1 MSGRDLESGESTQV
15 KGSGSAVYTLKN
27 DGGVYSC
34 TCPAWLHQNA
44 PIDRR
49 TCKHLRAFRGDAAET
64 ERLGAEALPG
74 KPVRSS
80 GSSSSAEE
88 KGDAPP
94 LLLAHSWDPSVDPSG
109 WWMSE
114 KLDGVRAF
122 WNGEHFVSRLGN
134 RFFAP
139 EWFVEKL
146 PKTPLDGELF
156 GGRKRFQ
163 KTVGI
168 VKRFDGG
175 ELWKELRFVVFDA
188 PAHEGTFE
196 ARIDHCREV
205 CSRAGDYASWHEHV
219 VCRDVDHLREE
230 LARVEALGGEGLM
243 MRRPQSRYESGRSST
258 LLKVKTFFDA
268 EAIVVGHEPG
278 AGKHLGRL
286 GALVLE
292 LENGTR
298 FNVGSGFSDAER
310 ESPPPVGA
318 LVTFRYQELSDAGVP
333 RFPTYVGVRIDGEWK
348 GRAASTTSPAAMGVQ
363 RTVTTFERVRDG
375 RREVVELEA
384 RGRELSVR
392 RVTTFGADDALQT
405 ALDEAKRA
413 ALAEGFSPIGSK
425 SMLASGVVEGT
436 ATVGSTGATDDAR
449 ERDAKPTSNDSS
461 TGTSSAARAATSSSA
476 KSASDASAAK
486 SAADPAD
493 PVDKSPAASKSA
505 ADPADPAKK
514 SSSASATT
522 SASEGARRFELEE
535 GTSSKFWEIE
545 LDGCDL
551 TTRWGRIGSNG
562 QSKTKTFASPEKAR
576 VEHDKLIAEKTG
588 KGYSPA

>member
-64 ERLGAEALPG
+64 ERLGADALPG
-74 KPVRSS
+74 KPVRS
-80 GSSSSAEE
+80 GSSSSSGGSSGAEE

-188 PAHEGTFE
+188 PAHEGPFE

-205 CSRAGDYASWHEHV
+205 CSRAGEYASWHEHV

-243 MRRPQSRYESGRSST
+243 MRRPQSRYEAGRSSS

-310 ESPPPVGA
+310 ESPPPLGA

-348 GRAASTTSPAAMGVQ
+348 GRAASTTSPAAIGAQ

-392 RVTTFGADDALQT
+392 QVTTFGADDALQT
-405 ALDEAKRA
+405 ALEEAKRA

-425 SMLASGVVEGT
+425 SVLATASGVEP
-436 ATVGSTGATDDAR
+436 ATDGAPSGAKDDAN
-449 ERDAKPTSNDSS
+449 ESASKPTSSGSSSATSSDSS
-461 TGTSSAARAATSSSA
+461 DVTPTPTSAATSVGT
-476 KSASDASAAK
+476 KSPSTDASAAR
-486 SAADPAD
+486 
-493 PVDKSPAASKSA
+493 SPSV
-505 ADPADPAKK
+505 AKP
-514 SSSASATT
+514 SSASAGKSTP
-522 SASEGARRFELEE
+522 SAPEGARRFELEE

-588 KGYSPA
+588 KGYAPA

>member
-64 ERLGAEALPG
+64 ERLGADALPG
-74 KPVRSS
+74 KPVRS
-80 GSSSSAEE
+80 GSSSSSGGSSGAEE

-188 PAHEGTFE
+188 PAHEGPFE

-205 CSRAGDYASWHEHV
+205 CSRAGEYASWHEHV

-243 MRRPQSRYESGRSST
+243 MRRPQSRYEAGRSSS

-310 ESPPPVGA
+310 ESPPPLGA

-348 GRAASTTSPAAMGVQ
+348 GRAASTTSPAAIGAQ

-392 RVTTFGADDALQT
+392 QVTTFGADDALQT
-405 ALDEAKRA
+405 ALEEAKRA

-425 SMLASGVVEGT
+425 SVLATASGVEP
-436 ATVGSTGATDDAR
+436 ATDGAPSGAKDDAN
-449 ERDAKPTSNDSS
+449 ESASKPTSSGSSSATSSDSS
-461 TGTSSAARAATSSSA
+461 DVTPTPTSAATS
-476 KSASDASAAK
+476 
-486 SAADPAD
+486 
-493 PVDKSPAASKSA
+493 VGTKSP
-505 ADPADPAKK
+505 
-514 SSSASATT
+514 
-522 SASEGARRFELEE
+522 
-535 GTSSKFWEIE
+535 
-545 LDGCDL
+545 
-551 TTRWGRIGSNG
+551 
-562 QSKTKTFASPEKAR
+562 
-576 VEHDKLIAEKTG
+576 
-588 KGYSPA
+588 

>member
-49 TCKHLRAFRGDAAET
+49 TCKHLRAFRGDAVET
-64 ERLGAEALPG
+64 ERLGADALPG
-74 KPVRSS
+74 KPARTG
-80 GSSSSAEE
+80 GSSSSSADE

-188 PAHEGTFE
+188 PAHEGPFE
-196 ARIDHCREV
+196 ARIDHCRDV

-230 LARVEALGGEGLM
+230 LARVEGLGGEGLM
-243 MRRPQSRYESGRSST
+243 MRRPQSRYEAGRSST

-268 EAIVVGHEPG
+268 EAIVVGHEAG

-310 ESPPPVGA
+310 EDPPPVGS

-348 GRAASTTSPAAMGVQ
+348 GRGASTTSPAAVGAQ
-363 RTVTTFERVRDG
+363 RTVTT
-375 RREVVELEA
+375 
-384 RGRELSVR
+384 
-392 RVTTFGADDALQT
+392 
-405 ALDEAKRA
+405 
-413 ALAEGFSPIGSK
+413 
-425 SMLASGVVEGT
+425 
-436 ATVGSTGATDDAR
+436 
-449 ERDAKPTSNDSS
+449 
-461 TGTSSAARAATSSSA
+461 SSSVA
-476 KSASDASAAK
+476 KSPPPAASKPASDASAAR
-486 SAADPAD
+486 SA
-493 PVDKSPAASKSA
+493 ST
-505 ADPADPAKK
+505 
-514 SSSASATT
+514 SSSG
-522 SASEGARRFELEE
+522 GARRFELEE
-535 GTSSKFWEIE
+535 GSSSKFWEIE
-545 LDGCDL
+545 LDGSDL

-562 QSKTKTFASPEKAR
+562 QSKTKAFASPEKAR
-576 VEHDKLIAEKTG
+576 AEHDKLIAEKTG
-588 KGYSPA
+588 KGYSPV

>member
-1 MSGRDLESGESTQV
+1 MSAQDLASGESTQV

-44 PIDRR
+44 SIDRR

-64 ERLGAEALPG
+64 ERLGSDALPG
-74 KPVRSS
+74 KAVRSS
-80 GSSSSAEE
+80 SGGGSAEE

-139 EWFVEKL
+139 DWFVEKL

-163 KTVGI
+163 KTVGV

-188 PAHEGTFE
+188 PTHEGTFE
-196 ARIDHCREV
+196 ARIDHCRDV
-205 CSRAGDYASWHEHV
+205 CSRAGDYTSWHEHV

-243 MRRPQSRYESGRSST
+243 MRRPQSRYEAGRSST

-268 EAIVVGHEPG
+268 EAIVVGHEAG
-278 AGKHLGRL
+278 AGKHTGRL

-292 LENGTR
+292 LENGVR

-310 ESPPPVGA
+310 EAPPPLGA
-318 LVTFRYQELSDAGVP
+318 LVTFRYQELSDGGVP

-348 GRAASTTSPAAMGVQ
+348 GRAASTTSPASVSAQ

-392 RVTTFGADDALQT
+392 RVTTFGADDELQT
-405 ALDEAKRA
+405 ALEAAKQSA
-413 ALAEGFSPIGSK
+413 VAEGFSPIGSK
-425 SMLASGVVEGT
+425 SVVTSEATVVST
-436 ATVGSTGATDDAR
+436 ATQSTEA
-449 ERDAKPTSNDSS
+449 
-461 TGTSSAARAATSSSA
+461 SA
-476 KSASDASAAK
+476 KVATAK
-486 SAADPAD
+486 VAT
-493 PVDKSPAASKSA
+493 
-505 ADPADPAKK
+505 
-514 SSSASATT
+514 ASATAPESAKQ
-522 SASEGARRFELEE
+522 SASNTSESTGARRFEMEE
-535 GTSSKFWEIE
+535 GGSSKFWEIALE
-545 LDGCDL
+545 GSDV
-551 TTRWGRIGSNG
+551 TTRWGRIGTNG
-562 QSKTKTFASPEKAR
+562 QSKTKTFPTEVKAR
-576 VEHDKLIAEKTG
+576 AEHDKLIAEKTG
-588 KGYSPA
+588 KGYQPV

>member
-1 MSGRDLESGESTQV
+1 MSGQDLASGESTQV

-44 PIDRR
+44 SIDRR

-64 ERLGAEALPG
+64 ERLGSDALPG
-74 KPVRSS
+74 KAVRSS
-80 GSSSSAEE
+80 SGGSAGAGE

-94 LLLAHSWDPSVDPSG
+94 LLLAHSWDASVDPSG

-188 PAHEGTFE
+188 PTHEGTFE
-196 ARIDHCREV
+196 ARIDHCRDV
-205 CSRAGDYASWHEHV
+205 CSRAGDYTSWHEHV

-243 MRRPQSRYESGRSST
+243 MRRPQSRYEAGRSST

-268 EAIVVGHEPG
+268 EAIVVGHEAG
-278 AGKHLGRL
+278 AGKHTGRL

-292 LENGTR
+292 LENGVR

-310 ESPPPVGA
+310 EAPPPLGA
-318 LVTFRYQELSDAGVP
+318 LVTFRYQELSDGGVP

-348 GRAASTTSPAAMGVQ
+348 GRAASTTSPASVSAQ

-392 RVTTFGADDALQT
+392 RVTTFGADDELQT
-405 ALDEAKRA
+405 ALEAAKQSA
-413 ALAEGFSPIGSK
+413 VAEGFSPIGSK
-425 SMLASGVVEGT
+425 SVVTSE
-436 ATVGSTGATDDAR
+436 ATVVSTQNATT
-449 ERDAKPTSNDSS
+449 P
-461 TGTSSAARAATSSSA
+461 SA
-476 KSASDASAAK
+476 KETVSKVTSDEALTK
-486 SAADPAD
+486 GTT
-493 PVDKSPAASKSA
+493 V
-505 ADPADPAKK
+505 
-514 SSSASATT
+514 SATASVT
-522 SASEGARRFELEE
+522 VSTTTESPSKPRASESTGARRFELEE
-535 GTSSKFWEIE
+535 GGSSKFWEIE
-545 LDGCDL
+545 LDGSDL
-551 TTRWGRIGSNG
+551 TTRWGRIGTNG
-562 QSKTKTFASPEKAR
+562 QSKTKTFPTEVKAR
-576 VEHDKLIAEKTG
+576 TEHDKLIAEKTG
-588 KGYSPA
+588 KGYQPV

>member
-64 ERLGAEALPG
+64 ERLGADALPG
-74 KPVRSS
+74 KPVRS
-80 GSSSSAEE
+80 GSSSSSGGSSGAEE

-188 PAHEGTFE
+188 PAHEGPFE

-205 CSRAGDYASWHEHV
+205 CSRAGEYASWHEHV

-243 MRRPQSRYESGRSST
+243 MRRPQSRYEAGRSSS

-310 ESPPPVGA
+310 ESPPPLGA

-348 GRAASTTSPAAMGVQ
+348 GRAASTTSPAAIGAQ

-392 RVTTFGADDALQT
+392 QVTTFGADDALQT
-405 ALDEAKRA
+405 ALEEAKRA

-425 SMLASGVVEGT
+425 SVLATASGVEP
-436 ATVGSTGATDDAR
+436 ATDGAPSGAKDDAN
-449 ERDAKPTSNDSS
+449 ESASKPTSSGSS
-461 TGTSSAARAATSSSA
+461 SATSSDSSDVTPTPTSA
-476 KSASDASAAK
+476 ATAVGTKSPSTDASAAR
-486 SAADPAD
+486 
-493 PVDKSPAASKSA
+493 SPSV
-505 ADPADPAKK
+505 AKP
-514 SSSASATT
+514 SSASAGKSTP
-522 SASEGARRFELEE
+522 SAPEGARRFELEE

-588 KGYSPA
+588 KGYAPA

>member
-64 ERLGAEALPG
+64 ERLGADALPG
-74 KPVRSS
+74 KPVRS
-80 GSSSSAEE
+80 GSSSSSGGSSGAEE

-188 PAHEGTFE
+188 PAHEGPFE

-205 CSRAGDYASWHEHV
+205 CSRAGEYASWHEHV

-243 MRRPQSRYESGRSST
+243 MRRPQSRYEAGRSSS

-310 ESPPPVGA
+310 ESPPPLGA

-348 GRAASTTSPAAMGVQ
+348 GRAASTTSPAAIGAQ

-392 RVTTFGADDALQT
+392 QVTTFGADDALQT
-405 ALDEAKRA
+405 ALEEAKRA

-425 SMLASGVVEGT
+425 SVLATASGVEP
-436 ATVGSTGATDDAR
+436 ATDGAPSGAKDDAN
-449 ERDAKPTSNDSS
+449 ESASKPTSSGSSSATSSDSS
-461 TGTSSAARAATSSSA
+461 DVTPTPTSAATSVGT
-476 KSASDASAAK
+476 KSPSTDASAAR
-486 SAADPAD
+486 
-493 PVDKSPAASKSA
+493 SPSVPK
-505 ADPADPAKK
+505 P
-514 SSSASATT
+514 SSASAGKSTP
-522 SASEGARRFELEE
+522 SAPEGARRFELEE

-588 KGYSPA
+588 KGYAPA

>member
-44 PIDRR
+44 SIDRR

-74 KPVRSS
+74 KPVRSGGS
-80 GSSSSAEE
+80 SSSSAEE

-139 EWFVEKL
+139 DWFVEKL

-188 PAHEGTFE
+188 PAHDGTFE
-196 ARIDHCREV
+196 ARIDHCRDV

-243 MRRPQSRYESGRSST
+243 MRRPQSRYEAGRSSS

-310 ESPPPVGA
+310 ESPPPLGA

-348 GRAASTTSPAAMGVQ
+348 GRSASTTSPAAVGAQ

-392 RVTTFGADDALQT
+392 RVITFGADDALQN
-405 ALDEAKRA
+405 ALEEAKRA

-425 SMLASGVVEGT
+425 SVVASG
-436 ATVGSTGATDDAR
+436 ALDGAVTEVAAGADD
-449 ERDAKPTSNDSS
+449 ESDAKLPSS
-461 TGTSSAARAATSSSA
+461 VA
-476 KSASDASAAK
+476 KSPPPSAAK
-486 SAADPAD
+486 PPSDARTAQ
-493 PVDKSPAASKSA
+493 
-505 ADPADPAKK
+505 
-514 SSSASATT
+514 SAST
-522 SASEGARRFELEE
+522 SSSEGARRFELEE

-562 QSKTKTFASPEKAR
+562 QSKTKTFASPDKAR

-588 KGYSPA
+588 KGYAPA